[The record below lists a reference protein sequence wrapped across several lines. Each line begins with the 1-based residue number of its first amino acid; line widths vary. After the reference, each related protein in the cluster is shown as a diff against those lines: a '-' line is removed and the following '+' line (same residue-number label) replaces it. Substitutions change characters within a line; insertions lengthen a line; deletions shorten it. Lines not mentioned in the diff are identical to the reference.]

1 MPRNYQGK
9 VKYRVRT
16 TPEAVK
22 EMRLLFWK
30 GMPVKEIAAKF
41 GLSHPYCWQI
51 VNFYRLRKEPP
62 PPYIR
67 L

>member
-1 MPRNYQGK
+1 MPRKRLGPR
-9 VKYRVRT
+9 KYRIRT
-16 TPEAVK
+16 NAEAVK

-30 GMPVKEIAAKF
+30 GVPVPQIAKQF
-41 GLSHPYCWQI
+41 GISYPYCWQI
-51 VNFYRLRKEPP
+51 CNFYRLRKEPP

>member
-1 MPRNYQGK
+1 MPRNYQAK
-9 VKYRVRT
+9 TKYRVKT

-22 EMRLLFWK
+22 EMRLLFWR
-30 GMPVKEIAAKF
+30 GMSYREIAAKF
-41 GLSHPYCWQI
+41 NLSEPYCWQ
-51 VNFYRLRKEPP
+51 VCNFYRLRKEPP